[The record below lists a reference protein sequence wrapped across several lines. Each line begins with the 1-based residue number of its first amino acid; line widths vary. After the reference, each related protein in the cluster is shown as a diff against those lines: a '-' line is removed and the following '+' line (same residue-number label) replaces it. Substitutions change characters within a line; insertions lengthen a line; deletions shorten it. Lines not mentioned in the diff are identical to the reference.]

1 MRRALVLV
9 AVAAFVGIALVD
21 LSAGRI
27 NTGVASALL
36 AVVNLLLLGV

>member
-1 MRRALVLV
+1 MRRALVLI
-9 AVAAFVGIALVD
+9 AVAAFIGIALVD
-21 LSAGRI
+21 VCAQRY